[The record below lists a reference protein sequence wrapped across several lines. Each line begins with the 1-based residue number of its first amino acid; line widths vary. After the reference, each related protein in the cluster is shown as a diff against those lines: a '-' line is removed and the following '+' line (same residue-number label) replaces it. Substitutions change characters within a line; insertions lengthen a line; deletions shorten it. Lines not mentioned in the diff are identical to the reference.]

1 MSGGN
6 GQIRTAGLPLRR
18 RPLYPTELRPHSHQD
33 TPPVL
38 QIAEL
43 KPIYT
48 VPTRSVSNFEFIRVD
63 SSESL
68 GIPMKRSILF
78 AGSLAVFLLGFAGAA
93 TAQLP
98 ASAFAYQQPPI
109 RVRQVSVENK
119 REVRIRDI
127 RFTSIKGE
135 PTAAYIV
142 EPRTPCTPRTGDCA
156 GILFVHW
163 YEPKARNSNRSEFLP
178 DAVELARHGA
188 VSLLVQT
195 MWSRPDWFAG
205 RTPANDYDASIAEVK
220 NLRRALDVLLKQP
233 GVDPA
238 RTAYVGHDFGMM
250 YGGILAGIDHRIH
263 AYAFLAGSG
272 CLSDWYLLGRK
283 LNPAQ
288 QKKVEDQ
295 LKPLCPSAYIGQ
307 AGAPVLLQ
315 FGRSDAYVPVKKAE
329 ALAAAAPLPKTVLF
343 YDGGHSLNEQARM
356 DRLEWL
362 ETRLSLRP
370 LQE

>member
-1 MSGGN
+1 MN
-6 GQIRTAGLPLRR
+6 
-18 RPLYPTELRPHSHQD
+18 
-33 TPPVL
+33 
-38 QIAEL
+38 
-43 KPIYT
+43 
-48 VPTRSVSNFEFIRVD
+48 
-63 SSESL
+63 
-68 GIPMKRSILF
+68 RSILST
-78 AGSLAVFLLGFAGAA
+78 GILAVLLLGAAGTA

-98 ASAFAYQQPPI
+98 ASAFAYQQP
-109 RVRQVSVENK
+109 RLQVRQVSVENK
-119 REVRIRDI
+119 RQARIRDI
-127 RFTSIKGE
+127 RFTSITGE

-142 EPRTPCTPRTGDCA
+142 EPRTPCTRRTGDCA

-195 MWSRPDWFAG
+195 MWSKPGWFAG
-205 RTPANDYDASIAEVK
+205 RTPADDYDASIAEVK

-233 GVDPA
+233 GVDAA
-238 RTAYVGHDFGMM
+238 RIAYVGHDFGMM
-250 YGGILAGIDHRIH
+250 YGGILAGIDHRVH
-263 AYAFLAGSG
+263 AYALLAGSG

-283 LNPAQ
+283 LGPAQ
-288 QKKVEDQ
+288 QKKVEDR
-295 LKPLCPSAYIGQ
+295 LKPLCPLAYIGR

-315 FGRSDAYVPVKKAE
+315 FGKSDAYVPVKSAE

-343 YDGGHSLNEQARM
+343 YDAGHSLNEQARM

-362 ETRLSLRP
+362 ERRLSLRP